1 MRQQRIYLFFISVI
15 CSFLCFGQEE
25 ENKTKPTD
33 TLPPGEKYGIRA
45 GIDLSRIARTAL
57 NDNYK
62 GLEIVADYR
71 VYKNLYAAVE
81 FGNESFTRNEENI
94 SVNGSGNYA
103 RIGIDYNAYR
113 NWYGMQNN
121 ITVGFRYGFAS
132 FSQRLNSYRI
142 FTSNNFFPNE
152 TVMVPFEKPDLTAG
166 WIEFVLGL
174 KVELIANIYLGAS
187 VSLRNRISEK
197 QPGRFNNLFIPGFGR
212 TNDFSKYGVGFNY
225 TISYL
230 VPFYKKKE

>member
-33 TLPPGEKYGIRA
+33 TLPPGEKYG
-45 GIDLSRIARTAL
+45 
-57 NDNYK
+57 
-62 GLEIVADYR
+62 
-71 VYKNLYAAVE
+71 
-81 FGNESFTRNEENI
+81 
-94 SVNGSGNYA
+94 
-103 RIGIDYNAYR
+103 IGIDYNAYR